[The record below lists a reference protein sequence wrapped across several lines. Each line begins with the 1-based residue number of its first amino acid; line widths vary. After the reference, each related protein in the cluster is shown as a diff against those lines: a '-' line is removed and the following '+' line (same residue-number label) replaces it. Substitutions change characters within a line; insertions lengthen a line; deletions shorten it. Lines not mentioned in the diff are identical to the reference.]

1 MASHPLSSNAS
12 EVRERVI
19 NIIATQTALASLGE
33 HTVRD
38 LELGLYNWAIQFADE
53 NDIVKNWAN
62 ERFKRIYLNKA
73 MSVVSNL
80 NPTILG
86 NYKLIDRLK
95 EKEFK
100 PHNIPFM
107 RPENVFPERW
117 RQVIDNRQKK
127 EQHMFEDKPE
137 AMSDLIVCGKCKK
150 KQCVYKEIQI
160 RSCDEPMTLFISCL
174 NCGNR
179 WRQ

>member
-1 MASHPLSSNAS
+1 MMLSSNS
-12 EVRERVI
+12 NSSPIRDHVRTLITNNTKLVQLGKDHI
-19 NIIATQTALASLGE
+19 N
-33 HTVRD
+33 D
-38 LELGLYNWAIQFADE
+38 LEIGIYNWAIEFADE

-62 ERFKRIYLNKA
+62 DRFKNVYLNKA

-80 NPTILG
+80 MPEYIG
-86 NYKLIDRLK
+86 NRKLFDRLK
-95 EKEFK
+95 DKEFK
-100 PHNIPFM
+100 PHDIPFM
-107 RPENVFPERW
+107 KPENIFPERW

>member
-1 MASHPLSSNAS
+1 MSTANPNSS
-12 EVRERVI
+12 ELRERVKT
-19 NIIATQTALASLGE
+19 IISQKTDVDKVGKNSIL
-33 HTVRD
+33 D
-38 LELGLYNWAIQFADE
+38 LEIGIYNWAIAYADE

-62 ERFKRIYLNKA
+62 DRFKHIYLNKA

-80 NPTILG
+80 SPDFFG
-86 NYKLIDRLK
+86 NTKLIHRLFD
-95 EKEFK
+95 KEFK
-100 PHNIPFM
+100 PHDIPFM
-107 RPENVFPERW
+107 KPENIFPERW

-127 EQHMFEDKPE
+127 EQNMFEDRPE

>member
-1 MASHPLSSNAS
+1 MVLKASNAS
-12 EVRERVI
+12 D
-19 NIIATQTALASLGE
+19 
-33 HTVRD
+33 VRD
-38 LELGLYNWAIQFADE
+38 HVRNIVSGMTELKTLGDTYIDDLEAGIYNWAIEFADE
-53 NDIVKNWAN
+53 NDIVKNWTN
-62 ERFKRIYLNKA
+62 NRFKNIYMNKA

-80 NPTILG
+80 KPDYLG
-86 NYKLIDRLK
+86 NTTLFDRLK
-95 EKEFK
+95 DKEFK
-100 PHNIPFM
+100 PHDIPFM
-107 RPENVFPERW
+107 KPENIFPERW
-117 RQVIDNRQKK
+117 RQVIDSRQKK

-137 AMSDLIVCGKCKK
+137 AMSDLIICGKCKK